1 MSTRKVSCPRS
12 QFLEFFHHCPRRREE
27 RSSESI
33 CVALFA
39 GIIVHFIPVD
49 LRSSASRYKVP
60 QFVSARLRL
69 AVPPMACINQN
80 ACSDGIV
87 VSK

>member
-12 QFLEFFHHCPRRREE
+12 QFPKFFHHSPRRREE
-27 RSSESI
+27 RPSESI

-39 GIIVHFIPVD
+39 GIIVHVILVD
-49 LRSSASRYKVP
+49 LRSPASCYEVS
-60 QFVSARLRL
+60 QFMSARLRL
-69 AVPPMACINQN
+69 AVSPMVCINQN
-80 ACSDGIV
+80 ACSECIV